1 MLIEFLAILEINK
14 FVVMNKRILLILAVI
29 TCSFGAFAQNMC
41 NNPINTTYFNS
52 EYANIN
58 SMSNYTSKINYATS
72 FANNNCLYSYQIKQV
87 TQLFFNDQDKLTF
100 AKAAYRNCWDKD
112 NFYDVYDAF
121 AYFSNVF
128 RLHDY
133 VLSQKGQN
141 STIITNTNTFYDYP
155 NYAYPD
161 HNTYFGITGCN
172 FPLDEIT
179 FYNSYNGF
187 RMSKMLES
195 AKLTSIKDYINTNC
209 LSTAQI
215 MKLTSILTTESYRLD
230 LLKAVYLRAYDRGNY
245 NYANQLL
252 TNQTYK
258 LDFDAFLKLN
268 GNNNNNNNNNTIII
282 NNNNGC
288 TVTITDMTDIKKSI
302 NAASFDNTK
311 VTTAKQILSAKKCF
325 TVTQIKEILVLFSF
339 ESSKLEV
346 AKYAFDFCIDKSN
359 YYQVNDVFSFSS
371 SKDDLSNYVQGRQ

>member
-1 MLIEFLAILEINK
+1 
-14 FVVMNKRILLILAVI
+14 MNKRILFILAVI
-29 TCSFGAFAQNMC
+29 TFSVGAFAQNMC

-58 SMSNYTSKINYATS
+58 SMSNYTSKINYATN

-87 TQLFFNDQDKLTF
+87 TQLFYNDQDKLTF

-133 VLSQKGQN
+133 VLSQKGQTTT
-141 STIITNTNTFYDYP
+141 TIVTNTNTFFDYP

-161 HNTYFGITGCN
+161 ANTYFGITGCN
-172 FPLDEIT
+172 FPMDENS
-179 FYNSYNGF
+179 FYNNYIGF
-187 RMSKMLES
+187 RNSKMAENS
-195 AKLTSIKDYINTNC
+195 KLISIKDFVNANC

-258 LDFDAFLKLN
+258 LDFEAFLKTN
-268 GNNNNNNNNNTIII
+268 GNNTNNNTIII

-288 TVTITDMTDIKKSI
+288 VVSATDMTDIKKSI

-325 TVTQIKEILVLFSF
+325 TVAQIKEILGLFSF

-346 AKYAFDFCIDKSN
+346 AKYAYDFCIDKSN

-371 SKDDLSNYVQGRQ
+371 SKDDLSNYVQGKQ